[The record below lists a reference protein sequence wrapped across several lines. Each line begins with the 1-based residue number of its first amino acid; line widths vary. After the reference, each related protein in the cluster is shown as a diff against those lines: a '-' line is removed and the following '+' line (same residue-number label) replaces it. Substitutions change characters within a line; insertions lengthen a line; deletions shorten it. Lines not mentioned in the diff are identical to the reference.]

1 MQLTLYSV
9 KCKRETI
16 SLSFLLFAWF
26 IPSTGLMLLDA
37 THSLYNRV
45 TVQFSTVFYSSHRK
59 ELMIEYTSSHGWE
72 WQECAGF
79 NSMRLSLVF
88 LFVGLAEHSFLQGSM
103 YNHTLSVCPSGQG
116 FAFSFFWPCDIF
128 VATAWKKK
136 EWVCSMLWFYHN
148 SSSRVAITH
157 FLHLG
162 LCFSTSVIFIQAGFS
177 QLFHMLIR
185 QLMIEMEPLTFTIV
199 VHSKSKAKGFKY
211 YQRCIIKNVSCLCWQ
226 SASVAFQ
233 SLGRVRPLVPLKQW
247 CKGLS

>member
-1 MQLTLYSV
+1 MRMAGMCWIQLYEAVSCIFV
-9 KCKRETI
+9 CGI
-16 SLSFLLFAWF
+16 GWA
-26 IPSTGLMLLDA
+26 
-37 THSLYNRV
+37 
-45 TVQFSTVFYSSHRK
+45 QFSSGKYVQSYLICLPIWSGVCIFFFLALWY
-59 ELMIEYTSSHGWE
+59 I
-72 WQECAGF
+72 CC
-79 NSMRLSLVF
+79 NSM
-88 LFVGLAEHSFLQGSM
+88 
-103 YNHTLSVCPSGQG
+103 
-116 FAFSFFWPCDIF
+116 
-128 VATAWKKK
+128 KKK
-136 EWVCSMLWFYHN
+136 EWICSVLWFYHN

-226 SASVAFQ
+226 SASVPFQ